1 MPADRQHH
9 TSKKLRY
16 DLLLVPN
23 GDASK
28 SKSIRFAPWQAVLI
42 LSGLIVVMI
51 TVVLVVLIYTPV
63 GTVVPIQNPELENK
77 YGRELVSLNQRMA
90 TLMEELIELREY
102 NVKLRNALGENAVA
116 TDSGVVVVNAPKSSA
131 ATKETKKEI
140 RISPTTQAIRS
151 SLSQQS
157 TRLSENTVEEKQQ
170 VVFPVILPTEGYI
183 SRGFEAEQRHYG
195 MDIAGKTGTPV
206 NAAADGHIVFAGW
219 TSDDGY
225 KIIISHAGNFLT
237 FYKHNQSLLKSSN
250 TFIRRGEPIALL
262 GNSGQTSSG
271 PHLHFEIWKDGSP
284 VDPSRYILN
293 LNF

>member
-23 GDASK
+23 GDAGK
-28 SKSIRFAPWQAVLI
+28 SKSIRFAPWQVVLLLSGSVVFIVAAVL
-42 LSGLIVVMI
+42 L
-51 TVVLVVLIYTPV
+51 VLIFTPV
-63 GTVVPIQNPELENK
+63 GAVVPIQNPELENK
-77 YGRELVSLNQRMA
+77 YGRELVSLNQRM
-90 TLMEELIELREY
+90 TTMMEELVELREY
-102 NVKLRNALGENAVA
+102 NVKLRKALGENAVA
-116 TDSGVVVVNAPKSSA
+116 TDSGVAVVNAPRSSA
-131 ATKETKKEI
+131 AKETKKET
-140 RISPTTQAIRS
+140 RISPTTQAFRSVLSQPGTRS
-151 SLSQQS
+151 S
-157 TRLSENTVEEKQQ
+157 ENQVEEKQQ
-170 VVFPVILPTEGYI
+170 VVFPVVLPTEGYI
-183 SRGFEAEQRHYG
+183 SRGFEADRRHYG
-195 MDIAGKTGTPV
+195 LDIAGKIGTPV

-225 KIIISHAGNFLT
+225 KVIISHSGGFLT

-250 TFIRRGEPIALL
+250 SFVRRGAPIALL

-271 PHLHFEIWKDGSP
+271 PHVHFEIWKDGTP

>member
-16 DLLLVPN
+16 DLLLVPS
-23 GDASK
+23 GDAGK
-28 SKSIRFAPWQAVLI
+28 SKTIRFAPWQVI
-42 LSGLIVVMI
+42 LLLGGS
-51 TVVLVVLIYTPV
+51 VVLIVATVLLVLIFTPV
-63 GTVVPIQNPELENK
+63 GAVVPIQNPELENK
-77 YGRELVSLNQRMA
+77 YGRELVSLNQRM
-90 TLMEELIELREY
+90 TTMLEELIELREY
-102 NVKLRNALGENAVA
+102 NVKLRKALGENAVA
-116 TDSGVVVVNAPKSSA
+116 TDSGVVVANAPRSSA
-131 ATKETKKEI
+131 GKETKKET

-151 SLSQQS
+151 ALSQS
-157 TRLSENTVEEKQQ
+157 GTRLSEHAVEEKQQ

-195 MDIAGKTGTPV
+195 LDIAGKTGTPV

-225 KIIISHAGNFLT
+225 KIIVSHAGGFLT

>member
-23 GDASK
+23 GDAGK
-28 SKSIRFAPWQAVLI
+28 SKSIRFAPWQVVLLLSGSVVFIVAAVL
-42 LSGLIVVMI
+42 L
-51 TVVLVVLIYTPV
+51 VLIFTPV
-63 GTVVPIQNPELENK
+63 GAVVPIQNPELENK
-77 YGRELVSLNQRMA
+77 YGRELVSLNQRM
-90 TLMEELIELREY
+90 TTMMEELVELREY
-102 NVKLRNALGENAVA
+102 NVKLRKALGENAVA
-116 TDSGVVVVNAPKSSA
+116 TDSGVAVVNAPRSSA
-131 ATKETKKEI
+131 AKETKREA
-140 RISPTTQAIRS
+140 RISPTTQAFRSALSQPGMRS
-151 SLSQQS
+151 S
-157 TRLSENTVEEKQQ
+157 ENQVEEKQQ
-170 VVFPVILPTEGYI
+170 VVFPVVLPTEGYI
-183 SRGFEAEQRHYG
+183 SRGFEADRRHYG
-195 MDIAGKTGTPV
+195 LDIAGKIGTPV

-225 KIIISHAGNFLT
+225 KVIISHSGGFLT

-250 TFIRRGEPIALL
+250 SFVRRGAPIALL

-271 PHLHFEIWKDGSP
+271 PHVHFEIWKDGTP